1 MHVQSYIEEALG
13 KKIWA
18 VVGVSPNKEKYGYK
32 VYKSLKDKGYQVYP
46 VNPLYREVEGDKCY
60 QNLRFLPVVPQV
72 VNMVV
77 ASKFGKHY
85 VDEAGEL
92 GVEYIWFQPGA
103 ESPELVNA
111 AKSKGL
117 KVIYGACV
125 LLQSR

>member
-1 MHVQSYIEEALG
+1 MQSYIEDALE

-18 VVGVSPNKEKYGYK
+18 VVGVSPKKEKYGYK

-46 VNPLYREVEGDKCY
+46 VNPLYTDVEGDKCY
-60 QNLRFLPVVPQV
+60 QSLRFLPVVPQV

-77 ASKFGKHY
+77 APKFGKQY

-111 AKSKGL
+111 AESKGL
-117 KVIYGACV
+117 KAIYGACV